1 MLFCAQ
7 RGCPVPPTH
16 TDPLCPVCGHP
27 LHDDG
32 QKAPTPEPTPEPTA
46 APTTA
51 PTAAPTAAPRARR
64 AS

>member
-16 TDPLCPVCGHP
+16 KEALCPVCSNP
-27 LHDDG
+27 LQDDG
-32 QKAPTPEPTPEPTA
+32 VQAPTPEPTA
-46 APTTA
+46 APTPA

-64 AS
+64 ANT